1 MQFLKENKW
10 FIALFVATLLLTFFF
25 RNKADVNLKANSYI
39 SKNQENTK
47 KWVFT
52 YTNHQINEIDHF
64 FSSLHKNN
72 LFSGNVLIGQK
83 DSIQYFRCFGYANR
97 EFKDTLTEHSV
108 FQLAS
113 VSKQFTALAILQLYQ
128 QRLLDLNDSV
138 QKFIP
143 KFPYKNISIHQ
154 LLTHRSGL
162 PNYHYFFQH
171 IATCYDTLIS
181 NNQLIEEMINKQPE
195 VYYLPNRRYHYSN
208 TGYAVLA
215 TIVEQVAN
223 CSFSDYLEKNIFRPL
238 KMKDTYTFLSK
249 KKQLDS
255 NLTVG
260 YLGRRKMAEDNYL
273 DGVLGDKG
281 IYSNVLDLF
290 KWDQGLYKNTILAD
304 SVLQIAFQAMGKP
317 KHFQSNYGYGW
328 RMFNYTDSLKILFH
342 AGWWHGYKSLII
354 RVPKDSTSII
364 VLKNESNG
372 VQIGTKELL
381 KILYPSADSS
391 IVKHIDFDKD
401 FN

>member
-10 FIALFVATLLLTFFF
+10 FVASLVTILLLTFFF
-25 RNKADVNLKANSYI
+25 RNKVDANLKTNNYI
-39 SKNQENTK
+39 SKNKEITK
-47 KWVFT
+47 KWEFK
-52 YTNHQINEIDHF
+52 YTNYQINEIDHF
-64 FSSLHKNN
+64 FSSLHKSN

-83 DSIQYFRCFGYANR
+83 DSIQYFRSFGYANR
-97 EFKDTLTEHSV
+97 KLKDTLTVHSV

-128 QRLLDLNDSV
+128 QGLLDLSDSV

-143 KFPYKNISIHQ
+143 EFPYKNISIHQ

-171 IATCYDTLIS
+171 ISTFYDTLIT
-181 NNQLIEEMINKQPE
+181 NNQLIEEMISKQPE
-195 VYYLPNRRYHYSN
+195 AYYPPNSRYHYNN

-223 CSFSDYLEKNIFRPL
+223 CSFNDYLEKHIFEPL
-238 KMKDTYTFLSK
+238 KMKNTYTFLSE
-249 KKQLDS
+249 KKQRDS

-260 YLGRRKMAEDNYL
+260 YLGHRKRAEDNYL

-328 RMFNYTDSLKILFH
+328 RMFDYTDSLKILFH
-342 AGWWHGYKSLII
+342 AGWWHGYKSLIVRI
-354 RVPKDSTSII
+354 PKDSTSII

-372 VQIGTKELL
+372 MQVSAKKLL
-381 KILYPSADSS
+381 EILYPCIDSS
-391 IVKHIDFDKD
+391 RIKYMDFDEN